1 MVCSAIEKVKMFL
14 TVSVIHGKLL
24 LERRFQMLAKLTR
37 GNQFT
42 IPKLIVRKAQLQAGR
57 DYLEVVYFNGV
68 IVLKPVDVE
77 ERIPPE
83 SYEKF
88 LKDVLT
94 IRPGD
99 VVADER
105 TADNVLKRRIKKR

>member
-1 MVCSAIEKVKMFL
+1 
-14 TVSVIHGKLL
+14 
-24 LERRFQMLAKLTR
+24 MLAKLTR
-37 GNQFT
+37 GNQLT
-42 IPKLIVRKAQLQAGR
+42 IPKEIVERVHLQAGR
-57 DYLEVVYFNGV
+57 DYLDVTYLQGV
-68 IVLKPVDVE
+68 IILKPVDVE

-99 VVADER
+99 IVADER
-105 TADNVLKRRIKKR
+105 TADNVLKRRMKKR